1 MSLFGALTSG
11 VTGLFAQSH
20 TLGIVADNISNVNTV
35 GYKSTSSAFS
45 TLVTVQGSTTRYAPG
60 GVQSIPLREYDVQGL
75 LEGSTSPSDIA
86 VSGSGF
92 FVVNDAADG
101 TGDILFT
108 RAGSFRTDKD
118 GNLVNTGGFYL
129 TGFPFVNDVAQQT
142 NVLSEFQIINVAN
155 LTSSPQETTTIDI
168 GANVPASAAT
178 GDNFDLGIQVFDK
191 QGGPHA
197 LTLTFTK
204 LAAANTWDVDAS
216 YDKGAFLDTS
226 TDGGSI
232 AFTGQPVAG
241 DTITINNRTFTF
253 TAATPTGSEIA
264 IAASLSLTI
273 DNIVTKLAASTDQ
286 TLSNVVFAN
295 SGGTTLTVDDLI
307 GGSNGTG
314 AGGLS
319 ATIIAGSTVTQP
331 TGTSD
336 ISDATTSA
344 QTIGID
350 LATITF
356 SSLGTL
362 ASIIP
367 AAGVATLNTDN
378 EHVFTA
384 DYDVDSS
391 TTADQVS
398 IALDLGTLAAADGLT
413 QFEGVFTPNFIEQNG
428 KQFGSLTSVVIAED
442 GTVTALFDNGD
453 TRKTFQV
460 PLVTFNNPNGLSTVS
475 GNAFLSTDNS
485 GPPVAHV
492 ANTGGAGTIAP
503 APLEGSVV
511 DLAEQFTIMIV
522 TQRAFSASARIISTA
537 DEMLEEL
544 IRIKR

>member
-11 VTGLFAQSH
+11 VTGLFAQSQ
-20 TLGIVADNISNVNTV
+20 TLGIVADNISNINTV
-35 GYKSTSSAFS
+35 GYKSTSSRFS
-45 TLVTVQGSTTRYAPG
+45 TLVTVQGSTTKYAPG

-75 LEGSTSPSDIA
+75 LEGSTSPTDIA
-86 VSGSGF
+86 VSGAGF

-142 NVLSEFQIINVAN
+142 NVLSEFEIINVAN

-204 LAAANTWDVDAS
+204 LATANTWDVDAS
-216 YDKGAFLDTS
+216 FDKGAFLDTS

-232 AFTGQPVAG
+232 EFTSGQPALN

-253 TAATPTGSEIA
+253 TTGNEIQ
-264 IAASLSLTI
+264 IAASLTLTI
-273 DNIVTKLAASTDQ
+273 NNIVTKLGGSTDQ
-286 TLSNVVFAN
+286 TLANVAFAN
-295 SGGTTLTVDDLI
+295 SGGTFLTVDDLI

-314 AGGLS
+314 TGGISAVIAGG
-319 ATIIAGSTVTQP
+319 ATVTQP

-336 ISDATTSA
+336 LSDATTAA

-367 AAGVATLNTDN
+367 ASGVGTLNTDN
-378 EHVFTA
+378 ELVFTA
-384 DYDVDSS
+384 DYDVDAT

-398 IALDLGTLAAADGLT
+398 ISLDLGTLGAADGLT

-503 APLEGSVV
+503 SSLEGSVV